1 MNKISIQSD
10 VAPEDPLKRL
20 RVLAI
25 SDAAPSR
32 NGAGAYYL
40 DLLEHMKGKVKEARL
55 FSPTINENGKWQA
68 GLVLPLPGDK
78 TQKLCFPNI
87 FRLNK
92 MFKDMQPD
100 IVVIATPGI
109 YGITGA
115 WLARRH
121 KVPYLTGMHTSFEQ
135 LTELYWPILSRAK

>member
-10 VAPEDPLKRL
+10 VAAEDPLKEL

-55 FSPTINENGKWQA
+55 FFAHHQRKRQMASRP
-68 GLVLPLPGDK
+68 
-78 TQKLCFPNI
+78 
-87 FRLNK
+87 R
-92 MFKDMQPD
+92 
-100 IVVIATPGI
+100 TP
-109 YGITGA
+109 IT
-115 WLARRH
+115 RR
-121 KVPYLTGMHTSFEQ
+121 
-135 LTELYWPILSRAK
+135 

>member
-10 VAPEDPLKRL
+10 VAAEDPLKRL

-87 FRLNK
+87 FRLNRI
-92 MFKDMQPD
+92 FKDMQPD

-121 KVPYLTGMHTSFEQ
+121 KVPSSLACILPLNSSLSFTGQ
-135 LTELYWPILSRAK
+135 ILSRAK